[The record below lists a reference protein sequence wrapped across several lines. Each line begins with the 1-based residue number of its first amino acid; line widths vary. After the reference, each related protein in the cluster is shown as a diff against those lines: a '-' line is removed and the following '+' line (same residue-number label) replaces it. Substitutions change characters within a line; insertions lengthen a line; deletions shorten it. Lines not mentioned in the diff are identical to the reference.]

1 MSVGTGSIKRAVKAA
16 NSTEELKQEAG
27 GNAETVTEE
36 KESKSEGAKAAQK
49 GRARESAPQKTATQK
64 AVTQKTATKK
74 DAGKKTTAKKSAA
87 PKVSDPNAA
96 DEKKSAAP
104 AGYEAYGVGQ
114 ELPVYLM

>member
-27 GNAETVTEE
+27 GNAETVTE
-36 KESKSEGAKAAQK
+36 KEGKSEGAKAAQK
-49 GRARESAPQKTATQK
+49 DRAQESAAQKTA
-64 AVTQKTATKK
+64 AKK
-74 DAGKKTTAKKSAA
+74 PVGKKTAAKKSAA
-87 PKVSDPNAA
+87 PKVSDSVAA
-96 DEKKSAAP
+96 GEKKSAAP